1 MSEGLKP
8 HYHQY
13 YLYDIKRYYDR
24 YKKCMIKH
32 ATFRCMICGK
42 EYHERY
48 EYKPPPRKEKNKDKE
63 ISTQKKSK
71 ENSKKVDSNT
81 KTERRRYR

>member
-13 YLYDIKRYYDR
+13 YLYDIKRYFDR
-24 YKKCMIKH
+24 YKNCMIKH
-32 ATFRCMICGK
+32 VTFRCMICGK

-48 EYKPPPRKEKNKDKE
+48 EYKPPPRKEKNKDKVLC
-63 ISTQKKSK
+63 KNRRKH
-71 ENSKKVDSNT
+71 SN
-81 KTERRRYR
+81 RN

>member
-1 MSEGLKP
+1 MSQGLRP

-13 YLYDIKRYYDR
+13 YIYDIKRYFNHQKGCIVKD
-24 YKKCMIKH
+24 

-48 EYKPPPRKEKNKDKE
+48 EYKPPPRREKSCKVLEKNK
-63 ISTQKKSK
+63 KKY
-71 ENSKKVDSNT
+71 SNHM
-81 KTERRRYR
+81 